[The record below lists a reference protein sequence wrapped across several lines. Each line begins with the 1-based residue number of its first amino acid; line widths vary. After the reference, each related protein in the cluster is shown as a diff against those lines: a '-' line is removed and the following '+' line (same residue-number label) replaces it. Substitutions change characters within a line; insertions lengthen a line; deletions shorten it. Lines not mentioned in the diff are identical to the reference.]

1 MSARIRRPRGA
12 SSSELGWKEKL
23 LERVPK
29 VGSRGAPQ
37 PPRSRWRWWGR
48 WLGRLL
54 LCLWGVS
61 LLQVLYVRF
70 LPPLTTLTMLERQ
83 LEAREAGKDPQLA
96 RTWVDLDD
104 VSPEVIKAVL
114 AGEDAR
120 FYAHSGFDWDAI
132 QKAWEHN
139 QKSKRVRGASTLS
152 QQTARNLFCWQDRSW
167 LRKGLETYYTV
178 LLELLVPKDRI
189 LELYLNVAEWGDRL
203 FGVEA
208 AAQRYFKKSARQLT
222 RREAAALSASLP
234 NPRKFP
240 PDGSTKFQRRR
251 QALILQRMD
260 AIKPGEASRAE
271 VEDDDHP

>member
-1 MSARIRRPRGA
+1 MASRTMRPRGSA
-12 SSSELGWKEKL
+12 DPGQDWKQKL
-23 LERVPK
+23 LRRTSETPSSGGLRTT
-29 VGSRGAPQ
+29 R
-37 PPRSRWRWWGR
+37 PPRRWRT
-48 WLGRLL
+48 RLL
-54 LCLWGVS
+54 RGVGF
-61 LLQVLYVRF
+61 LFALTVLQVLYVRF

-83 LEAREAGKDPQLA
+83 GEAYAAGKSAALQRD
-96 RTWVDLDD
+96 WVDLEE
-104 VSPEVIKAVL
+104 VSPEVLKAVL

-120 FYAHSGFDWDAI
+120 FYEHNGFDWQAI

-152 QQTARNLFCWQDRSW
+152 QQTARNLFCWQKRSW

-189 LELYLNVAEWGDRL
+189 LELYLNVAEWGDRI

-208 AAQRYFKKSARQLT
+208 AAQHYFKKSARKLS
-222 RREAAALSASLP
+222 RKEAAALSASLP

-251 QALILQRMD
+251 QALILERMD
-260 AIKPGEASRAE
+260 AIKPGETSRAE
-271 VEDDDHP
+271 VEEEGE